1 MLDHLLRKLICPAAT
16 PAKSHPTH
24 RATSSEPSATQQIQA
39 IAQSLEEAVRPIGRQ
54 IGWCRLIPGFSAR
67 GEPNIVF
74 RFYVRLTLSGKPRHQ
89 PTPANEGAVTAFG
102 FLPAWVQRSRARG
115 RTGSTS
121 AQQPNRGS
129 VVGSILPLELTRGVV
144 EKMPGCQKIKR

>member
-1 MLDHLLRKLICPAAT
+1 M
-16 PAKSHPTH
+16 
-24 RATSSEPSATQQIQA
+24 
-39 IAQSLEEAVRPIGRQ
+39 Q
-54 IGWCRLIPGFSAR
+54 IGWPRRVPGFSAE

-74 RFYVRLTLSGKPRHQ
+74 RFYVRLTLSGKPRYQ
-89 PTPANEGAVTAFG
+89 PTPANQGSVTAFG

-129 VVGSILPLELTRGVV
+129 VVGSILPLELTRGMLK
-144 EKMPGCQKIKR
+144 KMRACQKLIKSIYFHHISTLVSAETSG